1 MARRITVL
9 FLWTS
14 FIIAIMLGM
23 DIGIA
28 EAVKKDRYYFESRGD
43 IIWEVPTKEKI
54 IALSFDDGPNP
65 KYTPQILDLLKQY
78 HAKATFFV
86 IGSRVLQYPDLAR
99 REAQEGHEIANHTYH
114 HNRIKRLSPEEL
126 REEIEK
132 TGSTIASVTGQIP
145 HLFRPPGGYYD
156 EIIVNTAKEAGYKVV
171 MWSWHQD
178 TRDWSQPGTDRI
190 VNLVLS
196 NARNGD
202 IVLFHDHGRNR
213 LQTVNALKQILPEL
227 QQRGYQFVTI
237 SELIQIKNSN
247 HPPLPS
253 AANASQ

>member
-1 MARRITVL
+1 M
-9 FLWTS
+9 
-14 FIIAIMLGM
+14 G
-23 DIGIA
+23 IGIA
-28 EAVKKDRYYFESRGD
+28 EAVRKDRYYFEARGD

-65 KYTPQILDLLKQY
+65 KYTPEILDLLQQY
-78 HAKATFFV
+78 HARATFFV
-86 IGSRVLQYPDLAR
+86 IGSRVEQYPDLAK
-99 REAQEGHEIANHTYH
+99 REVREGHEIANHTFH
-114 HNRIKRLSPEEL
+114 HSRIRKLSPEEL

-132 TGSTIASVTGQIP
+132 TGATIASVTGQTP

-156 EIIVNTAKEAGYKVV
+156 ETIVNTAKEAGYKVI

-178 TRDWSQPGTDRI
+178 TRDWSQPGTNRI

-227 QQRGYQFVTI
+227 QHKGYQFVTI
-237 SELIQIKNSN
+237 SELIQIKNGSK
-247 HPPLPS
+247 PPLPS
-253 AANASQ
+253 ATNNPQ